1 MDLVSGFPRFFMDG
15 TLKLLL
21 NPEFRFGEDVTKS
34 VDKYF
39 HFEDSQTSSW
49 QKFVPLIMKYFI
61 SD

>member
-1 MDLVSGFPRFFMDG
+1 MDG